1 MPRSLR
7 RFRVL
12 ALVLV
17 LSLLTTLSTQC
28 VQDDIGMRPARAASW
43 ITFGN
48 ENDADAGRF
57 PRRIYS
63 AISYDAFDLPLSV
76 SAPVRIESFGAAGPL
91 PAKHYRLNLVLLI

>member
-12 ALVLV
+12 AVVLV
-17 LSLLTTLSTQC
+17 LSLLTTLSAQC
-28 VQDDIGMRPARAASW
+28 VPDDIGMRPARGASW

-57 PRRIYS
+57 PRRIFS
-63 AISYDAFDLPLSV
+63 AISYDAFPLPLSV
-76 SAPVRIESFGAAGPL
+76 SASVRIDPFGAAGAL
-91 PAKHYRLNLVLLI
+91 PAKLYRLNLVLLI